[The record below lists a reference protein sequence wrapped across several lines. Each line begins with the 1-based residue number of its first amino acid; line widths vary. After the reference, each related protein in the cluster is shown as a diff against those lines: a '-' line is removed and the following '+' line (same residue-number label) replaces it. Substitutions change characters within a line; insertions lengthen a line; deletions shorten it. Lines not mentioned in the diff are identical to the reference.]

1 MFLDTDFNSIKSVL
15 NNIYQNFAES
25 AMKYYRYVKSMQ
37 VGKQPRA
44 ALLIETLESM
54 TDMAFV
60 LVKAKDRSQTSQEYA
75 CAVSK
80 RQMQWLALTAF
91 ENVLGR
97 KQTRFQPVLAWVRK
111 ALEEV
116 RPKDKRDALRLM
128 KVAQK
133 GQAVFR
139 GFKY

>member
-1 MFLDTDFNSIKSVL
+1 MFLDTNFNSTSSVL

-54 TDMAFV
+54 VDMAFV
-60 LVKAKDRSQTSQEYA
+60 LVKAKHRSQASQEYA

-80 RQMQWLALTAF
+80 RQVQWLALTAF

-97 KQTRFQPVLAWVRK
+97 KQTRFQPVLGWVRDS
-111 ALEEV
+111 LEDV
-116 RPKDKRDALRLM
+116 RPKDRREAARLG